1 MPCHCSAR
9 QLELQHCARRCAL
22 SPAERHVP
30 NCGTLWRGSGECWRL
45 SNINQIVKLP
55 REVSFAP
62 LSQLIFT
69 PTPSVLYAC
78 WCRWK
83 CLSAATNVNEAKAT
97 SRRPE
102 DGLKKGACV
111 SDLLSSRLVMSGVV
125 TCAERVLAPQLS
137 WRVHCHEQ
145 VMSQLHSPDR

>member
-1 MPCHCSAR
+1 MAPFKYKSNSKA
-9 QLELQHCARRCAL
+9 AN
-22 SPAERHVP
+22 ER
-30 NCGTLWRGSGECWRL
+30 
-45 SNINQIVKLP
+45 P

-83 CLSAATNVNEAKAT
+83 CLPAATIVNEAKAT

-102 DGLKKGACV
+102 DGLEGSVCERPSFFSTGHVRRRHLCRTRTRFPTLLEGA
-111 SDLLSSRLVMSGVV
+111 
-125 TCAERVLAPQLS
+125 LS
-137 WRVHCHEQ
+137 WTSLVAAAQPGQMIIGAIVGQFARCSARPSCRRGCPAGDVGRLMVVC
-145 VMSQLHSPDR
+145 